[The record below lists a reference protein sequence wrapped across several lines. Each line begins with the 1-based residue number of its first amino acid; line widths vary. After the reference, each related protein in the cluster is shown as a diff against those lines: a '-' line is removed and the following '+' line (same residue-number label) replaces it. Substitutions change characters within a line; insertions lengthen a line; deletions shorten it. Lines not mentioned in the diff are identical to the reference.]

1 MLCWVSAAVVVTWYC
16 FGIEA
21 AAIVLE
27 SSDCFLC
34 LFLCLF
40 VFFFTRRVGSQLRE
54 TLRQP
59 LHVPLSSFFFFVFF
73 WNLSFLCAKFVSLW
87 QTSGIVQ
94 LDAFNP
100 SITRIPLLP
109 QKQVTVVWLE
119 RPHAFLQL
127 RILAYRRRKQPLKT
141 MKEWVRQWRR
151 QTEKIKA
158 FRIKTLYQHSSDE

>member
-21 AAIVLE
+21 AAIVLG

-40 VFFFTRRVGSQLRE
+40 GFFLPEGW
-54 TLRQP
+54 P
-59 LHVPLSSFFFFVFF
+59 ANHVRPYDSRCTSLCRFFFFFF
-73 WNLSFLCAKFVSLW
+73 FEFPFSLCKICFAAADLWNSATWCLS
-87 QTSGIVQ
+87 
-94 LDAFNP
+94 
-100 SITRIPLLP
+100 PL
-109 QKQVTVVWLE
+109 KQVTVVWLE

-127 RILAYRRRKQPLKT
+127 RILAYSRRKQPLKT

-158 FRIKTLYQHSSDE
+158 FRVKTLYQHSRDE